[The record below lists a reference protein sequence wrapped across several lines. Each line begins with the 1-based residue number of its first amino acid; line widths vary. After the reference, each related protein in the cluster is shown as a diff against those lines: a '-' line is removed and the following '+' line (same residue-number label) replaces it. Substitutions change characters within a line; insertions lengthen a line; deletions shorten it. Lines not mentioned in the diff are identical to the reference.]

1 MRLFIISRVSDL
13 VFLHLFSSQ
22 FARLLF
28 DRMLESFRRS
38 AEVALVGSLE
48 QNEGLGDLL
57 PSIFGGT
64 TMYVTEC
71 SGCRSTSERRE
82 DFMEVTIPIVDC
94 EEEEESLPGRKQS
107 GKTKEGNDKSSAKSG
122 IDIQLCVNSYLH
134 PESLKETPDDDN
146 RYECSL

>member
-1 MRLFIISRVSDL
+1 
-13 VFLHLFSSQ
+13 
-22 FARLLF
+22 
-28 DRMLESFRRS
+28 MLESFRRS
-38 AEVALVGSLE
+38 AEVALIGSSG

-71 SGCRSTSERRE
+71 SECRSTSERRE

-94 EEEEESLPGRKQS
+94 EEDEEPPSGKKQS
-107 GKTKEGNDKSSAKSG
+107 GKTSSAKSG
-122 IDIQLCVNSYLH
+122 IDVQLCVNSYLH
-134 PESLKETPDDDN
+134 PESLDGDN